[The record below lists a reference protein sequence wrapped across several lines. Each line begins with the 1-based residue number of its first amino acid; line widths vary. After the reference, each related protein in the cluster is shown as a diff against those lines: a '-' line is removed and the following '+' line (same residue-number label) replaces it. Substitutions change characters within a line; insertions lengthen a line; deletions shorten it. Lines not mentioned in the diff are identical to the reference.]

1 MASPKAELSHSSSNR
16 KLILAG
22 QIAFLPTG
30 ILQTLLG
37 PMLPILIS
45 RWTLKDTQAGY
56 LFLVHLLVSFLG
68 VMLSGVLLTRWGYR
82 PAFLSGLLL
91 MAFGVST
98 LLLGSSALGM
108 AAVAAYGLGLG
119 LVVPSDNLLIAELR
133 AGSGSAQA
141 SQESSQR
148 SAKGSSQGNSRASAV
163 SLLNFFWGVG
173 AVFCSLMVAWTAAH
187 KLLPWFLGSVDVVLV
202 LLAFALRNVPVPPA
216 AVSPG
221 PSSS

>member
-45 RWTLKDTQAGY
+45 RWTLNDTQAGN
-56 LFLVHLLVSFLG
+56 LFLVQFLVSLLG
-68 VMLSGVLLTRWGYR
+68 VQLSGLLLTRWGYR

-91 MAFGVST
+91 MACGVSA

-119 LVVPSDNLLIAELR
+119 LVVPSDNLLIAEIG
-133 AGSGSAQA
+133 ACSGSAPA
-141 SQESSQR
+141 SPER
-148 SAKGSSQGNSRASAV
+148 FPTTPNPRPPGHSRANAV

-173 AVFCSLMVAWTAAH
+173 
-187 KLLPWFLGSVDVVLV
+187 
-202 LLAFALRNVPVPPA
+202 
-216 AVSPG
+216 
-221 PSSS
+221 